1 MQKKLNKKV
10 SIYIITYIA
19 IYLQEN
25 NKNLRMIIMEISKR
39 LSVIVDMIDKDSS
52 IADIGTDH
60 AYVPIEAVKKGISTR
75 AIASDINR
83 GPIEKARDN
92 VKRNN
97 LHGKIEC
104 RLGPGLSTINPGEV
118 EGGIIAGMGG
128 NLIRDIIEKDLEVFK
143 KMDFLI
149 AQPTQNPEIFR
160 KYVYENGYEIID
172 EELCF
177 DEGIYY
183 EYIKIKY
190 SPYKK
195 ENLILSPYKKE
206 NLMDS
211 YDDKILD
218 EIDYEISSILLK
230 KKHELIGDY
239 IRFKIEKYK
248 KISTYI
254 NEDTESSIRRK
265 RELKSKIEKMEEML
279 KCL

>member
-1 MQKKLNKKV
+1 
-10 SIYIITYIA
+10 
-19 IYLQEN
+19 
-25 NKNLRMIIMEISKR
+25 MEISKR
-39 LSVIVDMIDKDSS
+39 LSIIVDMIDKGSS

-60 AYVPIEAVKKGISTR
+60 AYVPIDAVKKGICTK
-75 AIASDINR
+75 AIASDINK

-97 LHGKIEC
+97 LDSKIEC
-104 RLGPGLSTINPGEV
+104 RLGPGFATIEPGEV

-143 KMDFLI
+143 KMNFLI

-160 KYVYENGYEIID
+160 KYVYDSGYEIID

-183 EYIKIKY
+183 EYIKIRY
-190 SPYKK
+190 TPLKK

-206 NLMDS
+206 ELINSHNKKVVDGT
-211 YDDKILD
+211 
-218 EIDYEISSILLK
+218 DYEISSILLN

-248 KISTYI
+248 KIFSYI
-254 NEDTESSIRRK
+254 NEDTESSRK
-265 RELKSKIEKMEEML
+265 RRAELKSKIEKMEEML
-279 KCL
+279 RCL